1 MNQEQD
7 SAPIRCPICKST
19 QLTANKKG
27 FSAGTALGAA
37 FFTGGIGLL
46 AGAIGSGKIRITCLS
61 CGHRFK
67 PGEGAAPKP
76 IEKKSEI
83 ENVEDIEP
91 GQKTDEKAPEISNT
105 GCMIGLV
112 LIAMLLYYIFTK

>member
-7 SAPIRCPICKST
+7 PAPIRCPKCTST
-19 QLTANKKG
+19 QVTANKKG
-27 FSAGTALGAA
+27 FSAGKAIGGALL
-37 FFTGGIGLL
+37 TGGIGLL

-112 LIAMLLYYIFTK
+112 LIAIVLYYFFAK